1 MGFGDSLNAQK
12 APAPAPKALSGPGSK
27 RPGTALLQL
36 LGPAMAVPKH
46 PDPTLALT
54 NGPLI
59 AMPKPTKPK
68 FPDTTEALTN
78 GPPLAMPKPTTP
90 KLLYPTRALTRA
102 YTV

>member
-1 MGFGDSLNAQK
+1 
-12 APAPAPKALSGPGSK
+12 
-27 RPGTALLQL
+27 
-36 LGPAMAVPKH
+36 
-46 PDPTLALT
+46 LALT